1 MAVASILPRVDFG
14 RNDHREDVPI
24 FKVRVNYF
32 DKFSYDTRPVWS
44 TWNIE
49 SNAKEFYQI
58 HANYWLELLV
68 YRKYLFGSK
77 CSAGYQKNSRWHR
90 RIGQFQET
98 ILDDTLRYGS
108 KCYHFQIF
116 ELTIFLI

>member
-1 MAVASILPRVDFG
+1 M
-14 RNDHREDVPI
+14 
-24 FKVRVNYF
+24 
-32 DKFSYDTRPVWS
+32 FSYDTGPVWS

-68 YRKYLFGSK
+68 YRKYLFGPK
-77 CSAGYQKNSRWHR
+77 RSAGYQKDSRWYR
-90 RIGQFQET
+90 RIGQFQEA

-108 KCYHFQIF
+108 K
-116 ELTIFLI
+116 